1 MEIERTELPG
11 VLILTPR
18 RFSDDRGYFSEVW
31 NKETLLKEGIDLN
44 FVQDNHSYS
53 VDVGT
58 VRGLHFQ
65 TPPHAQDKL
74 VRCGSGVIYDIA
86 VDIRQGSPA
95 FGKWIGVEL
104 SAENGKQL
112 LIPQG
117 FLHGFVTRTPDAEL
131 LYKCSDIY
139 APDCDR
145 AVNFADPELDIDWG
159 ISPDK
164 ATLSQKDANAPML
177 AELENPFYYEG

>member
-11 VLILTPR
+11 VVILTPR

-31 NKETLLKEGIDLN
+31 NKETLRKEGIDLN

-74 VRCGSGVIYDIA
+74 VRCGAGVIYDIA
-86 VDIRQGSPA
+86 VDIRQGSPT

-104 SAENGKQL
+104 SADNGKQL

-139 APDCDR
+139 APECDR
-145 AVNFADPELDIDWG
+145 AVHFADPELDIDWG

-177 AELENPFYYEG
+177 ADVENPFYYEG